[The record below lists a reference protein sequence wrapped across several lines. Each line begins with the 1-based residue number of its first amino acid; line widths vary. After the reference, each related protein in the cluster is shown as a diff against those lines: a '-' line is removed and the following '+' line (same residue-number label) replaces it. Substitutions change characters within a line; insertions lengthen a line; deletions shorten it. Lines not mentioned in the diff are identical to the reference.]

1 MKLKEEISTTDM
13 ILSSV
18 FGSGADRDRLIR
30 FFAKE
35 KMTTYDNQDK
45 PILGHKAR
53 QKAALERKSNV
64 SEPRISIHL
73 CVPTGQMNYNDKP
86 QRAVKGLHDT
96 TSKLLKDRVEG
107 LKDARL
113 FVVIGPST
121 ELKQV
126 FDFWKNVKVI
136 DKNGK
141 KVKPNPDVMAEC
153 IVSITQ
159 YDRTFITK

>member
-1 MKLKEEISTTDM
+1 
-13 ILSSV
+13 
-18 FGSGADRDRLIR
+18 
-30 FFAKE
+30 
-35 KMTTYDNQDK
+35 
-45 PILGHKAR
+45 
-53 QKAALERKSNV
+53 
-64 SEPRISIHL
+64 
-73 CVPTGQMNYNDKP
+73 MNYNDKP

-113 FVVIGPST
+113 FIVIGPST

-136 DKNGK
+136 DKNGN